1 MNDFRYFIINY
12 EQNKVI
18 LGLRKQMERFGRRKK
33 SPRFIYLFIFFWLS
47 YCLKRAEGNWLLFPG
62 ITQDQDS
69 VFSYVST

>member
-1 MNDFRYFIINY
+1 MNDFRYFIIND

-18 LGLRKQMERFGRRKK
+18 LGLRKQMEKFGRRKK
-33 SPRFIYLFIFFWLS
+33 SPWFFFFSGCPTVYKKSWRKL
-47 YCLKRAEGNWLLFPG
+47 WLLFSG